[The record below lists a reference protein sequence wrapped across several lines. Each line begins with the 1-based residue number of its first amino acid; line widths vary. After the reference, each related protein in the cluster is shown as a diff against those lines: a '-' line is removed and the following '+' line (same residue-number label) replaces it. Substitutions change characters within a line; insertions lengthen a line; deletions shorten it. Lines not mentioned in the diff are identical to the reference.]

1 MTISLPNSAART
13 LALSEIQ
20 HNPDEVYDD
29 FTFSGLDVGLP
40 ADEYVVI
47 KYFRRKVS
55 DSKRDTQPRINLTI
69 HPEPIGEIVAGVL
82 GYAEGVTA

>member
-20 HNPDEVYDD
+20 HNYDELYDE
-29 FTFSGLDVGLP
+29 FTFSGLDIGLP

-47 KYFRRKVS
+47 KYFRRKVK
-55 DSKRDTQPRINLTI
+55 DSKIDTQPKIEL
-69 HPEPIGEIVAGVL
+69 AKM
-82 GYAEGVTA
+82 VTPV